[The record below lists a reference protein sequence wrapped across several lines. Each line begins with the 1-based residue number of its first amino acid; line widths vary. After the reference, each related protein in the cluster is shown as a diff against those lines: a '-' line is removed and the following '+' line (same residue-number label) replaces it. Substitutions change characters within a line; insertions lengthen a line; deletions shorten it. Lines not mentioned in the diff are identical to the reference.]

1 MAIVSKLLRIIGL
14 LALGGVCAGA
24 LTACSAL
31 KLGYGAAPEFVFWRL
46 DAYLDLDDAQSARV
60 RDDLSQLQQ
69 WHRSTELTRYAAL
82 LEQAE
87 RLAPT
92 DISPAQACALVAQA
106 RERIAAVATQ
116 ASPALAVTA
125 QTLAPAQLQH
135 LQKHYERK
143 DAEWRKEWMEPP
155 PAQLLERRVKQMTD
169 RAEMIYG
176 SLDDAQRA
184 VVQRVVEQTPFDAR
198 AVFAE
203 RLRRQRDALQ
213 TLREVSSQPGM
224 PAAQAREAL
233 RAYLQRTQDSPDP
246 VWRQRRD
253 AWLQDSCRGF
263 ATLHASTT
271 AAQREVAVRRL
282 RAYQRDLREL
292 AAQR

>member
-1 MAIVSKLLRIIGL
+1 MAIVTKLLRIIGL
-14 LALGGVCAGA
+14 LALGGMCAGA

-46 DAYLDLDDAQSARV
+46 DAYLDLDDVQSARV

-69 WHRSTELTRYAAL
+69 WHRGNELPRYVAL

-92 DISPAQACALVAQA
+92 DITPAQACALVAQA
-106 RERIAAVATQ
+106 RDRIAALATFAEPAVAATA
-116 ASPALAVTA
+116 AS
-125 QTLAPAQLQH
+125 LAPAQLQH
-135 LQKHYERK
+135 LQKHYDRK
-143 DAEWRKEWMEPP
+143 DAEWRRDWLDAT
-155 PAQLLERRVKQMTD
+155 PAALLERRVKQMTG

-176 SLDDAQRA
+176 TLDDAQRA
-184 VVQRVVEQTPFDAR
+184 VVQRVVAQTPVDAR
-198 AVFAE
+198 ALFAE
-203 RLRRQRDALQ
+203 RQRRQRDALQ

-233 RAYLQRTQDSPDP
+233 RGYLARAQDSPDP
-246 VWRQRRD
+246 AWRQKRD
-253 AWLQDSCRGF
+253 AWLQDSCRAF

-271 AAQREVAVRRL
+271 AAQREAAVRRL